1 MNCSCGCHDCENC
14 KKYKNNFS
22 KIYPTITDSILLE
35 LICILN
41 NYGCTPFAGN
51 LEMLKNEVLR
61 NSIICCED
69 TDDDKFKHQ
78 VRTLFKENN

>member
-1 MNCSCGCHDCENC
+1 MNCSCGCHDCKNC

-41 NYGCTPFAGN
+41 NYGCTSFAGN